1 MREVY
6 SHYQPFLPLT
16 SQETQRMDEAIDLI
30 GGIQF
35 NVFNIKEF
43 FAMILYKQIFNIYRV
58 PSFLSYV
65 TEGNLIKGLT
75 RLGLRLVEHVKD
87 VSK

>member
-30 GGIQF
+30 GGI
-35 NVFNIKEF
+35 
-43 FAMILYKQIFNIYRV
+43 
-58 PSFLSYV
+58 
-65 TEGNLIKGLT
+65 
-75 RLGLRLVEHVKD
+75 
-87 VSK
+87 

>member
-1 MREVY
+1 
-6 SHYQPFLPLT
+6 
-16 SQETQRMDEAIDLI
+16 
-30 GGIQF
+30 
-35 NVFNIKEF
+35 
-43 FAMILYKQIFNIYRV
+43 
-58 PSFLSYV
+58 V